1 MRSSPAG
8 EMEHPFRPLPSS
20 SIGETS
26 RRRLPTGELRMSGE
40 FEHRPVM
47 LDEIVDVFR
56 PVPEGLVVDATLG
69 GGGHARDLLSALP
82 HIRLLGLDRDEQALA
97 AAGRTLAPFEG
108 RWAARHARFDEL
120 RELVADRGLQEI
132 ADGPVVGVLF
142 DLGVSSPQI
151 DQPER
156 GFSYNAD
163 GPLDMRM
170 DRSRGRT
177 AGDVVNTY
185 PERELARVLF
195 EYGDERHSRRVAAA
209 IVAARPIVTT
219 GELVEVIRSAL
230 PPAARRRRG
239 HPAKRSFQALR
250 IEVNGELAVLPSAV
264 DSAIDVLVPSGRC
277 AVISYHSGE
286 DRIVKER
293 FADAVAG
300 GCTCPPQLPC
310 VCGATP
316 RVRLVWRGAHTA
328 SDAEVAANPRS
339 SSARLRVVEKLPWAD
354 HPSYTAE
361 ENVTDA
367 DPSGG
372 DAA

>member
-1 MRSSPAG
+1 
-8 EMEHPFRPLPSS
+8 MEHPFRPLPSS

-69 GGGHARDLLSALP
+69 GGGHARGLLSALP
-82 HIRLLGLDRDEQALA
+82 RIRLVGLDRDEEALA
-97 AAGRTLAPFEG
+97 AAARTLAPFKG
-108 RWAARHARFDEL
+108 RWTARHARFDEL
-120 RELVADRGLQEI
+120 REMVADGGLQEKVN
-132 ADGPVVGVLF
+132 GEVVGVLF
-142 DLGVSSPQI
+142 DLGVSSPQV

-156 GFSYNAD
+156 GFSYMAE

-170 DRSRGRT
+170 DRSRGPT
-177 AGDVVNTY
+177 AGDVINTY
-185 PERELARVLF
+185 DEGELARVLY
-195 EYGDERHSRRVAAA
+195 EYGDERYARRVAAA
-209 IVAARPIVTT
+209 VVAARPLATT

-230 PPAARRRRG
+230 PPVARRRRG

-250 IEVNGELAVLPSAV
+250 IEVNGELAVLPNAV
-264 DSAIDVLVPSGRC
+264 DQAIDVLVPGGRC
-277 AVISYHSGE
+277 AVLSYHSGE
-286 DRIVKER
+286 DRIVKDR
-293 FADAVAG
+293 FANAVAG
-300 GCTCPPQLPC
+300 GCTCPPGLPC

-316 RVRLVWRGAHTA
+316 RARLVWRGAHKP
-328 SDAEVAANPRS
+328 SPAEVAENPRA

-354 HPSYTAE
+354 HPSFTANAE
-361 ENVTDA
+361 PDV

>member
-1 MRSSPAG
+1 
-8 EMEHPFRPLPSS
+8 MEHPFRPLPSS

-56 PVPEGLVVDATLG
+56 PVPEGLLVDATLG
-69 GGGHARDLLSALP
+69 GGGHARALLSALP
-82 HIRLLGLDRDEQALA
+82 HIRLVGLDRDEQALA
-97 AAGRTLAPFEG
+97 AAARTLAPFEG

-120 RELVADRGLQEI
+120 REMVADGGLQEI
-132 ADGPVVGVLF
+132 ADGQVVGVLF
-142 DLGVSSPQI
+142 DLGVSSPQV

-156 GFSYNAD
+156 GFSYMAD

-185 PERELARVLF
+185 SEAELARVLF
-195 EYGDERHSRRVAAA
+195 EYGDERHSRRIASA
-209 IVAARPIVTT
+209 IVRARPLATT
-219 GELVEVIRSAL
+219 EELVEVIRSAL

-264 DSAIDVLVPSGRC
+264 DQAIDVLVPGGRC
-277 AVISYHSGE
+277 AVLSYHSGE
-286 DRIVKER
+286 DRIVKQR
-293 FADAVAG
+293 FANAATG
-300 GCTCPPQLPC
+300 GCTCPPKLPC

-316 RVRLVWRGAHTA
+316 RVRLVWRGSHSA
-328 SDAEVAANPRS
+328 SDAEVAENPRA

-354 HPSYTAE
+354 HPSFATDAPAAP
-361 ENVTDA
+361 DA